1 MGPYILVIDQGTTSS
16 RAIVFDTDQAIVGMG
31 RMEFTQHYPEPGWV
45 EHIPEEIWATCL
57 WACKTALRKAGITA
71 RDVAAIG
78 ITNQRETT
86 VIWDR
91 ATGKAIYNA
100 IVWQDRRAADACA
113 KLKKAGKEKM
123 LARRTGL
130 LLDPYFS
137 GPKVRWILDNV
148 KGARK
153 RAKKGELA
161 FGTID
166 SFLIWRLTG
175 GRMHATDASNASRT
189 ALFNIETNQWD
200 PELLELFDVPA
211 SILPTVKDSADDYG
225 STDPGVLGA
234 AIPIHGVIGDQQASL
249 IGQACFLPGMM
260 KSTYGTSC
268 FALLN
273 TGDTLVRSKS
283 RMLSTIAYRLE
294 GRTTYALEGV
304 IFIVGGAVQWLRDD
318 IGVLEQSSQSDAMA
332 IASDPAQS
340 VYLVPAF
347 GGLGAPWWDNDARG
361 ALYGLTRETRKPELV
376 RAALEAVGYQS
387 RDLVDA
393 MRKDWRGARN
403 IVLRVDG
410 GMVASNWTMQFV
422 ADIVEVAVDR
432 PIDMEITARGAA
444 WLAGWKAGVWPDSAG
459 FAARRESDREFRP
472 DMDAKVRQKKLRGW
486 RDAVQRT
493 LSGSLKS

>member
-31 RMEFTQHYPEPGWV
+31 RMEFTQHYPAPGWV

-71 RDVAAIG
+71 AEVAAIG

-86 VIWDR
+86 VIWDK

-100 IVWQDRRAADACA
+100 IVWQDRRTAEACA
-113 KLKKAGKEKM
+113 RLKKAGKEKM

-137 GPKVRWILDNV
+137 GPKVSWILDNV

-175 GRMHATDASNASRT
+175 GRVHATDASNASRT
-189 ALFNIETNQWD
+189 ALFNIETNRWD
-200 PELLELFDVPA
+200 PDLLELFDVPPG
-211 SILPTVKDSADDYG
+211 ILPDVKDSADDYG
-225 STDPGVLGA
+225 STDPEVLGA
-234 AIPIHGVIGDQQASL
+234 AIPIHGVVGDQQASL

-283 RMLSTIAYRLE
+283 RMLSTIAYRLD

-318 IGVLEQSSQSDAMA
+318 IGVIEQSSESDAMA
-332 IASDPAQS
+332 LAADPAQS

-347 GGLGAPWWDNDARG
+347 SGLGAPWWDNDARG

-393 MRKDWRGARN
+393 MRKDWRGARD

-410 GMVASNWTMQFV
+410 GMVASNWTMQFL
-422 ADIVEVAVDR
+422 ADIVEVTVDR
-432 PIDMEITARGAA
+432 PIDLEITARGAA
-444 WLAGWKAGVWPDSAG
+444 WLAGWKAGIWPDSAG
-459 FAARRESDREFRP
+459 FAARRESDRGFRP
-472 DMDAKVRQKKLRGW
+472 QMEAKVRLKKLRGW
-486 RDAVQRT
+486 REAVQRT
-493 LSGSLKS
+493 LSDVVKP